1 MIYLYDLD
9 KTIIKEDSAKL
20 WVDFMYE
27 NSFVEYDFV
36 LKQAIFEEDYA
47 KGVLD
52 MNAYQEHFL
61 MPLKGMKNSD
71 LKPLLDRYIKDK
83 IEPIIY
89 KDALNL
95 IDKNGGRKI
104 VISATN
110 DFIVKAICQFICID
124 EFLATNSEMI
134 NGVYSARMSGIPAF
148 KEGKVERIKELLS
161 QDEFGD
167 TVFYSDSINDL
178 PLLKAAKIG
187 VLVNPDDMLLE
198 ENKKLKF
205 GILKFKK

>member
-27 NSFVEYDFV
+27 NSFVGYDFV

-95 IDKNGGRKI
+95 IDQNGGRKI

-110 DFIVKAICQFICID
+110 DFIVKAICRFICID
-124 EFLATNSEMI
+124 EFLATNSEII

-148 KEGKVERIKELLS
+148 KEGKVKRIKELLS
-161 QDEFGD
+161 QDEFKD

-205 GILKFKK
+205 GVLKFKK